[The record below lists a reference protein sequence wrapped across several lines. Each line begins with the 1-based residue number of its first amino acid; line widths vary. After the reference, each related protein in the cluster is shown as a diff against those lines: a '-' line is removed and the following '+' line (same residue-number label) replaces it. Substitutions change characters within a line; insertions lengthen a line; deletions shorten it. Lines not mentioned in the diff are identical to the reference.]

1 MQQTLIQ
8 TFWLKKKNH
17 ELSTFYIMKTTKIE
31 LRFVYFLELYNV
43 YFYEVLWNSE
53 KLVCEIFY

>member
-8 TFWLKKKNH
+8 TFWLKKNH
-17 ELSTFYIMKTTKIE
+17 ELSTFSFMKTTKIK

-43 YFYEVLWNSE
+43 YFYEVL
-53 KLVCEIFY
+53 